1 MKKFFIPGIL
11 IVLGIFFYGTYYR
24 QLKRE
29 KGYALITLR
38 PIQVTGG
45 WGYEVL
51 ANDKPYIHQEFIPA
65 VYGMHPFKTKE
76 HAELVGNKVIE
87 KMKQGQQLPSV
98 TVEELAQ
105 LGVLN
110 DTLP

>member
-1 MKKFFIPGIL
+1 MKKLLIPGVL
-11 IVLGIFFYGTYYR
+11 IVLGIFFYGTYYS

-38 PIQVTGG
+38 PIQVSGG

-51 ANDKPYIHQEFIPA
+51 ANDKPYIHQAFIPA
-65 VYGMHPFKTKE
+65 VSGQHAFKTKE

-87 KMKQGQQLPSV
+87 KMKQGQQLPTISL
-98 TVEELAQ
+98 EELAQ